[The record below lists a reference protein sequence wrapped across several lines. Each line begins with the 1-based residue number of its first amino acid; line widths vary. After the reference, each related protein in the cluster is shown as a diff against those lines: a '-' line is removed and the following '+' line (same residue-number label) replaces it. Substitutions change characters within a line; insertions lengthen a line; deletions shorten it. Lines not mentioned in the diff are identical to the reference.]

1 MAIVLRKCNI
11 MEPVLFV
18 KGDFCNFMLVRSKQ
32 SRKLDKIR
40 EHTITSVY
48 QLSLRLMLVRV

>member
-11 MEPVLFV
+11 MESVLFI
-18 KGDFCNFMLVRSKQ
+18 KGDFCNFLLVRSKQ

-48 QLSLRLMLVRV
+48 QLSFKVNAC